1 MQGLFAVLQ
10 GLRQFRNE
18 GYPGDFARLIAR
30 GQNDGSICAD
40 VDPASEAI
48 FVIAALRG
56 IGYQWLLSPDQFDIV
71 AAAGPEDDISELL
84 DDLEDTVKKVRT
96 GGLLGSGAKAHHKAR
111 EKYFELRGT
120 PT

>member
-1 MQGLFAVLQ
+1 MDTDL
-10 GLRQFRNE
+10 E
-18 GYPGDFARLIAR
+18 KARKDLDDEFMHVR
-30 GQNDGSICAD
+30 KN
-40 VDPASEAI
+40 
-48 FVIAALRG
+48 L
-56 IGYQWLLSPDQFDIV
+56 DQVRAKLDIV